1 MDWSQI
7 PDLGAVILLAC
18 AFASIARQGRTRVSR
33 LWLTGWAM
41 IALHFAAF
49 IFLPLPGFLGD
60 AAAFVGLG
68 ALADAGILF
77 MYSTIPYY
85 DQPSNRWMLAG
96 LLFSINLYVSLLS
109 INPLWAWALTPAAL
123 LVGFIPIV
131 LSLSALPAFSHPIR
145 WSLVSLFTSLAIFLL
160 LVQHRGTTGPD
171 LALNGVLFTVYAGC
185 CIHFGYT
192 YRRASAGAL
201 ISIVGFGTW
210 ALVFVVGPLLAAY
223 APSVHVESEVW
234 NLPKYLVAVGMIL
247 LMLEDQIEHNKYL
260 ALHDELT
267 GLPNRRLYLDRLS
280 VAIDRAQRLGS
291 TMSLLVID
299 LDGFKAVNDSFG
311 HHVGD
316 VVLRKVAASFD
327 KRVRRCDTVA
337 RTGGDEFSIVLEEPT
352 TRANALQVANSLIQL
367 LAAPIEAEGQFV
379 QVGASIG
386 IAVYPDDATS
396 LEALCIAA
404 DRKMYSHKYGSQQP
418 NLSEVPNP
426 SLMATLVDEA
436 VESNG

>member
-49 IFLPLPGFLGD
+49 IFLPLPGILGD

-77 MYSTIPYY
+77 MYSTILYY
-85 DQPSNRWMLAG
+85 EQPSNRWMLVG
-96 LLFSINLYVSLLS
+96 LLFSVTLYVSLLS
-109 INPLWAWALTPAAL
+109 ISPLWAWTLTPAAL
-123 LVGFIPIV
+123 LVGFIPIA
-131 LSLSALPAFSHPIR
+131 LSLSAHPAFSHPLR
-145 WSLVSLFTSLAIFLL
+145 WSLVSLFTGLAIFLL
-160 LVQHRGTTGPD
+160 LFQHRGTTGPD
-171 LALNGVLFTVYAGC
+171 LAINGILFTVYFGC

-210 ALVFVVGPLLAAY
+210 ALVFVVGPLLFAY

-352 TRANALQVANSLIQL
+352 THANALQVANSLIQL
-367 LAAPIEAEGQFV
+367 LAAPIEAEGHFV

-396 LEALCIAA
+396 LEALCIAG
-404 DRKMYSHKYGSQQP
+404 DRKMYSDKHESQQP
-418 NLSEVPNP
+418 ILSERPEPN
-426 SLMATLVDEA
+426 LTATLLDEA
-436 VESNG
+436 VKSNG